1 MATIN
6 SHSVPHLWIVPSI
19 VFDSGLGREVCH
31 SLWNSCQG
39 VGVGGSQTWTGC
51 IVELAF
57 ASSGVSLH
65 DSVYKHVFGT
75 EEGHEMGC
83 LICLYQVSLR
93 EPGASPGPSA
103 VLGSDQNYSTLQAPE
118 I

>member
-6 SHSVPHLWIVPSI
+6 SYSVSTPLDCPLSLTQDLAVR
-19 VFDSGLGREVCH
+19 FFR
-31 SLWNSCQG
+31 SLWNSY
-39 VGVGGSQTWTGC
+39 GGGGGGASQTWTGC

-65 DSVYKHVFGT
+65 DSVYRHVFGM

-83 LICLYQVSLR
+83 LIYLYQVSLR